1 MTRRTL
7 SLAPLSLDRLRP
19 GSTTMRASL
28 TALLLL
34 LLPVAGCETPP
45 PDAYVHG
52 AVGTGKPAAQVSIG
66 KNAVGED
73 CTQSASTGDSAA
85 VYCGTWQEPSA
96 RVRSGGPAGN
106 AQLLQ
111 LATVS
116 PWRVSID
123 TRFRCDQPTATTI
136 LGSNPAEMMQC
147 TRLVGGWSH
156 VAMVA
161 QVNGTIWYADGVLPA
176 ARVMERSVGV
186 LAGVMRPD
194 AAPVSSAADALLAS
208 RLAAQAFSSGD
219 VGQFDELMT
228 AGTRANLA
236 DNTGAAESAF
246 RAALALQQKL
256 LGKDNP
262 NTALTMMSLAMQ
274 LSNEGRFAEADA
286 LFVQAGKLVPASAEA
301 IAPARLLHYRGLDAM
316 NQGKLEE
323 ALTLLTQADA
333 RYAAE
338 VPEDALKA
346 KPAAPSSHLAFVHS
360 VATSSIAPDEALL
373 TDPRAQ
379 SALLGLIEVRR
390 NRAVVLRVLGK
401 PADADALLKS
411 ASDLARA
418 NGLAR
423 PIVNARLY
431 RSTALTSAAQGQDAQ
446 ALAELQEST
455 AAFGRALPGSK
466 PLAETYLLHAREL
479 LRTGHGADAL
489 PLCHGAVTALTALKA
504 GTTPDLMAPCLD
516 VYAAAADQQ
525 KDQAQKLLA
534 EMFTAAQ
541 LAQGGITSQQIA
553 QASATLAENT
563 RNPKVGEAIRLQ
575 RDLKGK
581 LDTLYSQRDDLTQ
594 AQRQGAPSNP
604 EIVAQAAALDKQIDD
619 TRAKLADAD
628 AALQAASP
636 NYGQLVQQVV
646 SAQEVFTALHPGE
659 AFAAIALADQDGWVI
674 LLRNNTITVS
684 RIDAGLPQ
692 IAGLVKRIREGI
704 ELTTAGLPPF
714 DIADATQIYKLT
726 LGGVAPQLDGVK
738 AMVVAPSGPLLS
750 LPFETMLTG
759 PADATHLAEAPWLAR
774 QFTLAHVPAPSNFVS
789 LRKIAAGSRASKPW
803 FGFGDFKPVTLAQ
816 AQRSFPGATCA
827 DSARLFAGLPL
838 LPYASKELSA
848 ARDLLGA
855 SPTDELLGQAFT
867 AESVLKT
874 PLKNY
879 RILHFATHALLPT
892 DLNCQTEP
900 AIVTSDPPGAPDA
913 TGALLTAS
921 ELVGLDLD
929 ADLVI
934 LSACNSGGPGG
945 TTAGESLSG
954 LARAFFY
961 VGARSLLVTHWSVN
975 DQVAAFLVADT
986 LRRMKENPAL
996 GVAGSL
1002 RDAQL
1007 AMLADAGKGLPPEIA
1022 HPFFW
1027 APFAVIGEGG
1037 ERVMNAEAVSKS
1049 KLAGL

>member
-1 MTRRTL
+1 
-7 SLAPLSLDRLRP
+7 
-19 GSTTMRASL
+19 MRASL

-34 LLPVAGCETPP
+34 LLPVAGCQSPP
-45 PDAYVHG
+45 PDVYVHG
-52 AVGTGKPAAQVSIG
+52 AVSAGKPAAQISIG
-66 KNAVGED
+66 KNSVGED

-85 VYCGTWQEPSA
+85 IYCGTWQEPSA
-96 RVRSGGPAGN
+96 HVRSGGAAGSD
-106 AQLLQ
+106 QLVQ
-111 LATVS
+111 LATAS
-116 PWRVSID
+116 PWRVAID
-123 TRFRCDQPTATTI
+123 TRFRCEPPAATTI
-136 LGSNPAEMMQC
+136 LGGNPAALMQC
-147 TRLVGGWSH
+147 TRLVGGWAH

-161 QVNGTIWYADGVLPA
+161 NVSGKIWYADGVLPA
-176 ARVMERSVGV
+176 ARVMERSIGV

-236 DNTGAAESAF
+236 DNTGAAEAAF

-262 NTALTMMSLAMQ
+262 NTATTMMSLALQ
-274 LSNEGRFAEADA
+274 LSNEGRFSEADA
-286 LFVQAGKLVPASAEA
+286 LFAEAAKLVPNSPDPTASA
-301 IAPARLLHYRGLDAM
+301 RLYHYRGLDAM
-316 NQGKLEE
+316 NQGKLEQ

-333 RYAAE
+333 MYVVE
-338 VPEDALKA
+338 VPQDALKA
-346 KPAAPSSHLAFVHS
+346 KPTPAAAHLGFVHTI
-360 VATSSIAPDEALL
+360 ATSSIAPDEGLL

-390 NRAVVLRVLGK
+390 NRAVALRVLGK
-401 PADADALLKS
+401 PAEADALLKS
-411 ASDLARA
+411 ASDLARG

-431 RSTALTSAAQGQDAQ
+431 RTTALTSAAQGQDAQ
-446 ALAELQEST
+446 ALAELQQST
-455 AAFGRALPGSK
+455 LAFGQALPGSK
-466 PLAETYLLHAREL
+466 PLAETYLLNAREL
-479 LRTGHGADAL
+479 LHAGRTAEAL
-489 PLCHGAVTALTALKA
+489 PLCHGAVVALTALKA

-516 VYAAAADQQ
+516 IYGAEADRQ
-525 KDQAQKLLA
+525 KDQQQKLLA

-553 QASATLAENT
+553 QASATLAENA

-594 AQRQGAPSNP
+594 AQKQGAPTNP
-604 EIVAQAAALDKQIDD
+604 EIVAQAAALDKQIAE
-619 TRAKLADAD
+619 TQAKMADAD

-646 SAQEVFTALHPGE
+646 TAQEVFASLHPAE
-659 AFAAIALADQDGWVI
+659 AFAAIALADQDGWVF

-684 RIDAGLPQ
+684 KIAAGLPEM
-692 IAGLVKRIREGI
+692 AGLVKRIREGI

-714 DIADATQIYKLT
+714 DIPDAQRIYKLT
-726 LGGVAPQLDGVK
+726 LGGVGPQLEGLK
-738 AMVVAPSGPLLS
+738 SLVVAPSGPLLS
-750 LPFETMLTG
+750 LPFEVMLSG
-759 PADATHLAEAPWLAR
+759 PADPTHLKDAPWLVR

-789 LRKIAAGSRASKPW
+789 LRKIATGSRATKPW

-816 AQRSFPGATCA
+816 ARASFPGTTCA
-827 DSARLFAGLPL
+827 DSAQLFAGLPL
-838 LPYASKELSA
+838 LPYAAKELSA

-855 SPTDELLGQAFT
+855 SPADELLGQAFT
-867 AESVLKT
+867 AETVLKT

-892 DLNCQTEP
+892 DLACQSEP
-900 AIVTSDPPGAPDA
+900 AIVTSDPVGATNA
-913 TGALLTAS
+913 TGALLSAS

-961 VGARSLLVTHWSVN
+961 AGARSLLVTHWSVN

>member
-1 MTRRTL
+1 
-7 SLAPLSLDRLRP
+7 
-19 GSTTMRASL
+19 MRAFL

-34 LLPVAGCETPP
+34 LLPVAGCEKPP
-45 PDAYVHG
+45 PEAFVHG
-52 AVGTGKPAAQVSIG
+52 TVGTGKSAAQVSIG

-73 CTQSASTGDSAA
+73 CTQSASTGDAA
-85 VYCGTWQEPSA
+85 SIYCGTWEEPSA
-96 RVRSGGPAGN
+96 HVRAGGPAAN
-106 AQLLQ
+106 AQLTQ
-111 LATVS
+111 LATAS
-116 PWRVSID
+116 PWRVTID
-123 TRFRCDQPTATTI
+123 TRFRCDPPTPTTI
-136 LGSNPAEMMQC
+136 LGNNPAEMMQC
-147 TRLVGGWSH
+147 TRLVGGWAH

-161 QVNGTIWYADGVLPA
+161 SVNGTIWYADGVLPA

-186 LAGVMRPD
+186 LAGVMKAD

-219 VGQFDELMT
+219 VGQFDGLMA
-228 AGTRANLA
+228 AGTRANLSG
-236 DNTGAAESAF
+236 NTGAAEAAF
-246 RAALALQQKL
+246 RAALTLQQKL

-262 NTALTMMSLAMQ
+262 NTALTLMSLALQ

-286 LFVQAGKLVPASAEA
+286 LFDQAGKLAPDSAEV
-301 IAPARLLHYRGLDAM
+301 IARARLLHYRGLDAM
-316 NQGKLEE
+316 NQGKLEQ
-323 ALTLLTQADA
+323 ALALLTQADA
-333 RYAAE
+333 LYAAV
-338 VPEDALKA
+338 VPANALRA
-346 KPAAPSSHLAFVHS
+346 KPPPAGSHLAFTHT
-360 VATSSIAPDEALL
+360 VATSSLAPDEGIL

-390 NRAVVLRVLGK
+390 NRAVAERVLGK
-401 PADADALLKS
+401 PAESDALLMS
-411 ASDLARA
+411 ANDLARG

-423 PIVNARLY
+423 PIVNARLF
-431 RSTALTSAAQGQDAQ
+431 RTTALTSVAQGQDSQ
-446 ALAELQEST
+446 ALTELQQST

-466 PLAETYLLHAREL
+466 PLAETYLLNAREL
-479 LRTGHGADAL
+479 LRTGHALDAL
-489 PLCHGAVTALTALKA
+489 PLCHGAVTALAALKG

-516 VYAAAADQQ
+516 VYAEAAGQQ
-525 KDQAQKLLA
+525 KDQAQQLLA

-581 LDTLYSQRDDLTQ
+581 LDNLLSQRDDLTQ
-594 AQRQGAPSNP
+594 GQLKGAPSNP
-604 EIVAQAAALDKQIDD
+604 EIVAQAAALDKQIDE
-619 TRAKLADAD
+619 TRAKMADAD
-628 AALQAASP
+628 ASLQAASP

-646 SAQEVFTALHPGE
+646 TAQEVFTALHPGE
-659 AFAAIALADQDGWVI
+659 AFVAIALANRDGWVI
-674 LLRNNTITVS
+674 LLRNNSVTVS
-684 RIDAGLPQ
+684 KIGAGLPEV
-692 IAGLVKRIREGI
+692 AGLVKRIREGI

-714 DIADATQIYKLT
+714 DIADSMTLYKLT

-750 LPFETMLTG
+750 LPFEVLLTG
-759 PADATHLAEAPWLAR
+759 PAEPTHLAEAPWLAR

-789 LRKIAAGSRASKPW
+789 LRKIAGGSRASRPW

-816 AQRSFPGATCA
+816 AERSFPGATCA
-827 DSARLFAGLPL
+827 DSAKLFAGLPQ
-838 LPYASKELSA
+838 LPFAAKELSA

-855 SPTDELLGQAFT
+855 SASDELLGQAFT
-867 AESVLKT
+867 AETVLKT

-892 DLNCQTEP
+892 DLTCQTEP
-900 AIVTSDPPGAPDA
+900 AIVTSDPVGATNA

-921 ELVGLDLD
+921 QLVGLDLD

-1002 RDAQL
+1002 RNAQL